1 MKTIKYLSYMVLSTF
16 VLSIMTSCEPKALT
30 QDDVFLDPAS
40 LNEILA
46 EENPEGYTVY
56 NLNDFLDT
64 FMTEEGTYHNDTTP
78 YRERS
83 YDATHNLYLYSIDT
97 LPSGGPGIY
106 IRGRV
111 YTDDYAGYLY

>member
-46 EENPEGYTVY
+46 EEPDN
-56 NLNDFLDT
+56 NRAQL
-64 FMTEEGTYHNDTTP
+64 
-78 YRERS
+78 S
-83 YDATHNLYLYSIDT
+83 
-97 LPSGGPGIY
+97 LPSYFRKLISS
-106 IRGRV
+106 IR
-111 YTDDYAGYLY
+111 L

>member
-46 EENPEGYTVY
+46 DLIRENQKGD
-56 NLNDFLDT
+56 NND
-64 FMTEEGTYHNDTTP
+64 EKIE
-78 YRERS
+78 
-83 YDATHNLYLYSIDT
+83 
-97 LPSGGPGIY
+97 
-106 IRGRV
+106 IRR
-111 YTDDYAGYLY
+111 AESA